1 MKIYPLQRTELA
13 LVLFLLLIEVYI
25 STPTTEQQITVVNL
39 TDLQVAKAIDLS
51 TIPGDIH

>member
-13 LVLFLLLIEVYI
+13 LVLFFLLIEVYI

-39 TDLQVAKAIDLS
+39 TDLKVAKAIDLS
-51 TIPGDIH
+51 TITGDIH